1 MTSIRDMK
9 QTDMIIKHISLWC
22 IATALCFLPQSCDKN
37 EPSIALSGTSVSSAG
52 MNLKVTTNGIM
63 PVKSDA
69 GTPTRVFGDPEDGII
84 MTEYVSDIADIMPET
99 KGTVI
104 TESNIINTNSPI
116 NGGSFLVNAY
126 RAFSQSEL
134 METGD
139 KDTDD
144 NDDDVYNNGTM
155 SKTTKT
161 VRDFSMLSSYS
172 GGKWSWSGSQPHWR
186 NKSVFS
192 IWSMFPANSTAL
204 SPATLTP
211 AMPQPD
217 WTNTALDAIA
227 DVDPTGKT
235 DEEIAL
241 AENARQEEIQAYLRS
256 MTFEYTLPL
265 HAPTPVSTSIYKDLL
280 FAYNEEMREFEV
292 EDGKLKED
300 ATGNH
305 IIKDGKSESFDVT
318 FYHALAAV
326 KFELET
332 TTTGADIHSVT
343 LCYTDGSGN
352 IVTTN
357 GIATKGTCTA
367 SATSGDGSRLVSFSW
382 GSQTNKKPMHFV
394 FNDGTSSTAKVSGGY
409 ASTGDGVLFMIPQS
423 ATGLKVI
430 AEFSKYGGTKY
441 YTKVITKGLDIN
453 WEAGKCYTYKFKIG
467 EFHVPGENYASLTD
481 VSISGLKNSED
492 NIQPPSALS
501 IKGVTRMG
509 LVINSWSLGSKDGQT
524 VYLNAIVDGESQ
536 VEYQTVSKV
545 TSPTTPNTNYSF
557 NFAPVSENALPGTN
571 NIIYSFGTDDTEET
585 YHTYY
590 TFTPPTGSGKSN
602 LGTPRIGPFYYTF
615 DTTDAST
622 FKIMFTPAAADNS
635 GGFFADVRCLI
646 VLEVKSDPN
655 LPGNFNSIK
664 WNAL

>member
-1 MTSIRDMK
+1 
-9 QTDMIIKHISLWC
+9 
-22 IATALCFLPQSCDKN
+22 
-37 EPSIALSGTSVSSAG
+37 
-52 MNLKVTTNGIM
+52 
-63 PVKSDA
+63 
-69 GTPTRVFGDPEDGII
+69 
-84 MTEYVSDIADIMPET
+84 
-99 KGTVI
+99 
-104 TESNIINTNSPI
+104 
-116 NGGSFLVNAY
+116 
-126 RAFSQSEL
+126 
-134 METGD
+134 
-139 KDTDD
+139 
-144 NDDDVYNNGTM
+144 
-155 SKTTKT
+155 
-161 VRDFSMLSSYS
+161 
-172 GGKWSWSGSQPHWR
+172 
-186 NKSVFS
+186 
-192 IWSMFPANSTAL
+192 MFPANSTAL
-204 SPATLTP
+204 SPATLNP

-227 DVDPTGKT
+227 DVDRTGKT
-235 DEEIAL
+235 DAEIAE
-241 AENARQEEIQAYLRS
+241 AEKERQEAIQAYLRS
-256 MTFEYTLPL
+256 MTFDYTLPL
-265 HAPTPVSTSIYKDLL
+265 YAPTTASTSIYKDLL

-300 ATGNH
+300 VNGNH
-305 IIKDGKSESFDVT
+305 IIKNGKTESFNVT

-332 TTTGADIHSVT
+332 TTNGADIHSVT
-343 LCYTDGSGN
+343 LCYTDDSGN
-352 IVTTN
+352 IITTG

-367 SATSGDGSRLVSFSW
+367 SATGGDGSREVGFSW
-382 GSQTNKKPMHFV
+382 PETNLTNKKPMHFV
-394 FNDGTSSTAKVSGGY
+394 FNDGTSSTTKVSGGY
-409 ASTGDGVLFMIPQS
+409 ANTGDGVLFMIPQT

-430 AEFSKYGGTKY
+430 VEFSKYGGTQY
-441 YTKVITKGLDIN
+441 YTKVITAGLDID
-453 WEAGKCYTYKFKIG
+453 WKAGYCYTYKFKIG

-509 LVINSWSLGSKDGQT
+509 LVINSWRLGSKDGQT

-590 TFTPPTGSGKSN
+590 SFTPPTGSGKSDM
-602 LGTPRIGPFYYTF
+602 GTPRIGPFYYTF

-622 FKIMFTPAAADNS
+622 FKIMFTPAAGDNS

-655 LPGNFNSIK
+655 LPNNFKDIDWANI
-664 WNAL
+664 